1 MDEKPTEER
10 TKVEEFEVDAGDL
23 VDRVKALIDAGNV
36 RRVIVKMP
44 DGRVLFEVP
53 LTAGVAV
60 GGAVV
65 LLAPVLAAMGA
76 LAAVAARV
84 KVQVVRS
91 VEQG

>member
-1 MDEKPTEER
+1 MDEQPKEER
-10 TKVEEFEVDAGDL
+10 TRTEEFEVDAGDL

-65 LLAPVLAAMGA
+65 MLAPVLAAMGA
-76 LAAVAARV
+76 LAALVARV
-84 KVQVVRS
+84 KVQVVRT
-91 VEQG
+91 VE